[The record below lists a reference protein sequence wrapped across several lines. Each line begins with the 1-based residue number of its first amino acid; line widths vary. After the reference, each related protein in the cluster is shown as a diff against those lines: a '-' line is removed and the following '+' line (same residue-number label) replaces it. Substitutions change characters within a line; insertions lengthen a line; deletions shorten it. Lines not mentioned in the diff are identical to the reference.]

1 MLRIADKTFE
11 SHLFTG
17 TGKFAAPEVM
27 VEAIRAS
34 GSQLVTLAMKRVDL
48 RQHNDAILAPL
59 LAACVSL
66 LPNTSGATTSEE
78 AVFAARLAR
87 EALGTHSEADM
98 LRSADKTFESHLFTG
113 TGKFAAPDVMVEA
126 IRASG
131 SQLVTLAM
139 KRVDL
144 RQHNDAILAPLLAAG
159 VSLLPNTSGAKTAEE
174 AVFAARLAR
183 EALGTHWLKLEIH
196 PDARWLLPDP
206 IETLKAAE
214 ILVREGFV
222 VLPYCGADPVL
233 CKRLEEAGCAAV
245 MPLGAPIGS
254 NQGLE
259 TKAMLEII
267 IEQATVP
274 VVVDA
279 GIGVPSHA
287 AQALEMGADAVL
299 VNTAIAVAD
308 DPVTMARAFRLA
320 IDAGL
325 LARQAGPGARSAQ
338 AQATSPLTGFLE
350 AQV

>member
-27 VEAIRAS
+27 VEAIHAS

-48 RQHNDAILAPL
+48 RQ
-59 LAACVSL
+59 
-66 LPNTSGATTSEE
+66 
-78 AVFAARLAR
+78 R
-87 EALGTHSEADM
+87 
-98 LRSADKTFESHLFTG
+98 
-113 TGKFAAPDVMVEA
+113 
-126 IRASG
+126 
-131 SQLVTLAM
+131 
-139 KRVDL
+139 
-144 RQHNDAILAPLLAAG
+144 NDAILAPLLAAG
-159 VSLLPNTSGAKTAEE
+159 VNLLPNTSGAKTAEE

-214 ILVREGFV
+214 LLVREGFV

-233 CKRLEEAGCAAV
+233 CKRLEEVGCAAV

-308 DPVTMARAFRLA
+308 DPVAMARAFRMA

-325 LARQAGPGARSAQ
+325 LARQAGPGARSTQ

-350 AQV
+350 ALA